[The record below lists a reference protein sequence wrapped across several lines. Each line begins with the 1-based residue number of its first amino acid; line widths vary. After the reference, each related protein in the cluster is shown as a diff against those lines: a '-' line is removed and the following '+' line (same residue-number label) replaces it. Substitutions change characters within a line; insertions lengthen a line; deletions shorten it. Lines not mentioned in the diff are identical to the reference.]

1 MELWNKAF
9 ILKEAPLLQLDK
21 AWHRDDM
28 NCSEEEIFYAKQP
41 QAHLIIKTK
50 VLVTKAR
57 RRTDAYVN

>member
-1 MELWNKAF
+1 
-9 ILKEAPLLQLDK
+9 
-21 AWHRDDM
+21 M

-57 RRTDAYVN
+57 RRTDRRMYTLTNLKATSVENNIVLLNITTV